1 MVDYE
6 ADVSDIDSLRRLVIR
21 EILYPLSSGA
31 VRRVLPVN
39 TILEFEPQLIWLVDS
54 GDVTLERGGRA
65 ILSLK
70 PEDILGPWLSSGA
83 ALSLVTADHLPCEL
97 VGFSWDVIEQSLADD
112 QDKLNLW
119 CQFQASL
126 AAWFFASF
134 AELKICSAPPL
145 PKYRHYSRGETII
158 LEGDIG
164 EEVFILT
171 NGAASVQVRGS
182 TVGQI
187 NKDEVFGALGALT
200 NRGKR
205 TATVVATEP
214 SDCMVFARDEF
225 RDLLRANPK
234 LMEKLFVDMARAL
247 NDANDSMLKAS
258 STKWRHLF

>member
-39 TILEFEPQLIWLVDS
+39 TVLEFEPQLIWLVDS

-187 NKDEVFGALGALT
+187 NEDEVFGALGALT

-214 SDCMVFARDEF
+214 SDCMVFERDEF
-225 RDLLRANPK
+225 RDLLRGNPQ